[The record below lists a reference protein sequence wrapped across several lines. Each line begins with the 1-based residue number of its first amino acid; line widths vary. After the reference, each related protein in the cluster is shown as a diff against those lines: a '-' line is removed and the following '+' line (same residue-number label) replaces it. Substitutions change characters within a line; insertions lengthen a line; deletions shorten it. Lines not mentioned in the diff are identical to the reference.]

1 MTICHPLRWRSSLT
15 YDETA
20 EVVNASYAR
29 TRDIRQTAKE
39 TGNPV
44 GLVMELVGVSDWI
57 EFAEDSADS

>member
-1 MTICHPLRWRSSLT
+1 MRTALT
-15 YDETA
+15 YNETA

>member
-1 MTICHPLRWRSSLT
+1 MRIALT
-15 YDETA
+15 YNETA